1 VSTLFSSF
9 RLSAPKGPLDLVNRI
24 VVAPMCQYSADE
36 GRATDWHLMHWGNLL
51 NSGAAL
57 FTIEATAV
65 TPEGRITP
73 GCLGLWDDAT
83 AAALDNHLQRAR
95 HIAPPTPVCI
105 QLAHA
110 GRKGSSAE
118 PWNGGGLL
126 PQGQRGWAIA
136 GPSDVPHLPQETPP
150 EALDAAG
157 LARIRDAFVQAAARS
172 EAMGIEAVE
181 LHGAHG
187 YLLHQFLSPVAN
199 VRTDAYGGSFENRIR
214 FPLEVFAAVRQAY
227 KGTLGMRLSAT
238 DWVPNGWTP
247 EETADLS
254 LRLKQAGADFIHI
267 SSGGVSAQQKNSCG
281 TELPGAFCPHG
292 QTKERLAHDCRG
304 PDHRPQPGQRH
315 RLSWRCRPGG
325 HRPQLFV
332 QAALGLGGC
341 GRLARPGV
349 GQPPV
354 LALHAAGS
362 PRHFWQN
369 PFRSALR
376 RAPFKGDPP

>member
-9 RLSAPKGPLDLVNRI
+9 RLGAPKGPLDLVNRI

-267 SSGGVSAQQKNSCG
+267 SSGGVSAQQKIPVGPSYQVPFARMVKQKSG
-281 TELPGAFCPHG
+281 LPTIAVGLITDPNQANDIVSHG
-292 QTKERLAHDCRG
+292 DADLVGIARSFLYKPRWAWEAAAALQGQVSASHQYWRCMPREAQGIFGKTHF
-304 PDHRPQPGQRH
+304 GQR
-315 RLSWRCRPGG
+315 
-325 HRPQLFV
+325 
-332 QAALGLGGC
+332 
-341 GRLARPGV
+341 
-349 GQPPV
+349 
-354 LALHAAGS
+354 
-362 PRHFWQN
+362 
-369 PFRSALR
+369 
-376 RAPFKGDPP
+376 